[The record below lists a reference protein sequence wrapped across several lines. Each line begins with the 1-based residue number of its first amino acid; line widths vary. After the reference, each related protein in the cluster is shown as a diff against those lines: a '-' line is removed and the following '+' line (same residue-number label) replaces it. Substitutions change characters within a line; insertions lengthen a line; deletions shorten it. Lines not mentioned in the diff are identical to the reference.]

1 MEALTRER
9 EKELAALEKAYHG
22 QVASVNSRYDARLQD
37 FQLFQQS
44 GQKLVDKLNEDYQ
57 TMLARGEARPFTEDQ
72 VEKARKVVNT
82 AGALGSEAKKIV
94 MALADTVSDPKIK
107 EAINFLYNTNFAGS
121 IITSYMAADNDPKLN
136 AVCVILTPVKKDSD
150 KGSLA
155 DSLETKMIDAL
166 DISSAMV
173 KPGVEIHYA
182 CEHDYF
188 EDFAIFRI
196 KPVENNLEVLRTLER
211 FLARKISDKHIQPIG
226 FPAANLV
233 HVVKEMPF
241 YELYPFLSSGE
252 TSVIIKPANRERKER
267 RLNFAS
273 ANPEEIRKEAYARLD
288 AVPREDMSVGELA
301 NVMGMGYSRA
311 FLLTERIGRTE
322 IPGSGPKGKV
332 YRIDKE
338 KARAYL
344 EKLRPTIKGWRK
356 K

>member
-1 MEALTRER
+1 MTKRTLFQKSMEALTRER

-252 TSVIIKPANRERKER
+252 TS
-267 RLNFAS
+267 
-273 ANPEEIRKEAYARLD
+273 EIRKEAYARLD